1 MAEKKTNS
9 ASGAK
14 KLRTLEL
21 QYRPVFDI
29 HLNMAID
36 YETSMR
42 INDRSLGVLLEKTF
56 IPVAEKSNQVV
67 QLNLWALEE
76 ACEAIKRCEE
86 READINSVI
95 LWVSVKS
102 LAKKNFADKVV
113 KIVDKYGI
121 NHDSFCF
128 NINESILEAVKEPVT
143 VSINALR
150 EQGFKVS
157 IDDLG
162 LEYTSFSH
170 LSHYDLDYIGIHSSL
185 LDDIMESEKV
195 QNRVQGIIDFC
206 KKLDT
211 QVRVDGIESKE
222 MFDLLNKMGADQFT
236 GPYFGEPMQEKQIS

>member
-9 ASGAK
+9 ASGAN

-86 READINSVI
+86 REDDINSVI

-102 LAKKNFADKVV
+102 LAKKNFADKAI

-143 VSINALR
+143 ATSNTLR
-150 EQGFKVS
+150 EQGFTVT

-162 LEYTSFSH
+162 LANTAFSH
-170 LSHYDLDYIGIHSSL
+170 IS
-185 LDDIMESEKV
+185 
-195 QNRVQGIIDFC
+195 
-206 KKLDT
+206 
-211 QVRVDGIESKE
+211 
-222 MFDLLNKMGADQFT
+222 
-236 GPYFGEPMQEKQIS
+236 GPYFGEPMKEKQIS